1 MNLSFK
7 LAVFVS
13 LYGVVLFAQSD
24 ADALRYTM
32 PFIGSTARSMSTGG
46 SFGAIGADFSSLSTN
61 PAGLALYRKS
71 ELVFSPSI
79 QTTTKSTSF
88 FGNNSIDSK
97 STLNLQNWGM
107 VFSSKI
113 GKDDDLPEWKYINF
127 GFGMNKYSVL
137 SSRTYVAGTNELSSI
152 GDYFVQNANGTSKDN
167 LSGVQSLLPYN
178 AYFIDPDTNKAG
190 YYYISQSIGNEPKFQ
205 SKTINSTGAIG
216 ETVFSLAGNYGNKWF
231 FGATLGIAKINYSE
245 KSTFEETDSLNK
257 SGNFK
262 RFTYNDNFL
271 SKGTGFNLKL
281 GVIYKP
287 ADWIRMGVAIHTTST
302 YNLVDVTSA
311 TMTTTFDTTEF
322 KTASADNSGGYSY
335 RIKSP
340 MRLIGSLGFIIGKY
354 GLISIDDEIIDYRKM
369 NLFPANTFSITNQII
384 NSKYVATNNL
394 KLGAEINLKPFALRV
409 GYALLANPF
418 SKTYNSN
425 TETTNYTFGVGYRNR
440 DFFIDFAFIASQTKA
455 DRYYLYNYSNLPSAK
470 ITTQKNVGVVS
481 VGFKW

>member
-1 MNLSFK
+1 MAERYEADHKVQTFSRHRNAAWPLEWELWHRLEQPNYAAGK
-7 LAVFVS
+7 GS
-13 LYGVVLFAQSD
+13 LKCQ
-24 ADALRYTM
+24 
-32 PFIGSTARSMSTGG
+32 
-46 SFGAIGADFSSLSTN
+46 N
-61 PAGLALYRKS
+61 PRAEQRKS

-79 QTTTKSTSF
+79 QSTTKSTSF

-97 STLNLQNWGM
+97 STLNLQNWGFI
-107 VFSSKI
+107 FSSKL
-113 GKDDDLPEWKYINF
+113 GKDDELPEWKYINF
-127 GFGMNKYSVL
+127 GFGMNRYSVL
-137 SSRTYVAGTNELSSI
+137 SSRTYIAGTNELSSI

-190 YYYISQSIGNEPKFQ
+190 NYISQSKGNEPKFQ
-205 SKTINSTGAIG
+205 NKIINSNGFIG
-216 ETVFSLAGNYGNKWF
+216 ETVVSLAGNYANKWY

-262 RFTYNDNFL
+262 RFTFTDNFL

-287 ADWIRMGVAIHTTST
+287 ADWIRMGVAIHTTYT
-302 YNLVDVTSA
+302 FNLVDVTSA

-335 RIKSP
+335 KIKTP

-354 GLISIDDEIIDYRKM
+354 GLITIDNEIIDYRQM
-369 NLFPANTFSITNQII
+369 NLYPANTFSITNQII

-394 KLGAEINLKPFALRV
+394 KLGAEINMKPFALRI
-409 GYALLANPF
+409 GYALLANSF
-418 SKTYNSN
+418 GKNYNSIN
-425 TETTNYTFGVGYRNR
+425 QTTNYSFGLGYRNSN
-440 DFFIDFAFIASQTKA
+440 FFIDFAFITSQTKA
-455 DRYYLYNYSNLPSAK
+455 DRYYLYDYYSLPSAK
-470 ITTQKNVGVVS
+470 ITTHKNIGVVS
-481 VGFKW
+481 VGLKW